1 MDPLEDSI
9 VDHTFTVFDHRT
21 EGEVHINKRDF
32 NLSNDEGDDFDSY
45 AQENAD
51 GSLEGAVYGLFAA
64 NAIEHPDGKTGTV
77 YKKGDLVAVATTDRN
92 GDASF
97 MVFTEAPGH
106 TYDYKTG
113 KIVET
118 ENGWADA
125 APKNLHQN
133 QTDGDAHANS
143 DTEDNEAYIGFDSK
157 NQKVTLTDSEAGDD
171 TVYSKHSSNQEG
183 IEGLEGEYETYPISN
198 NEDNNG
204 NCWIGRPLIAADAE
218 ASITLK
224 SCPGQK
230 AMSFL

>member
-1 MDPLEDSI
+1 MTPTHRKMPMDPWKAPCTGCLQPMQSSI
-9 VDHTFTVFDHRT
+9 LTERPVRFTKREIWWRLLPRIGMGMLPLWFSRRLLAIPMIIKLAKLLKQRT
-21 EGEVHINKRDF
+21 
-32 NLSNDEGDDFDSY
+32 
-45 AQENAD
+45 D
-51 GSLEGAVYGLFAA
+51 GRMRRR
-64 NAIEHPDGKTGTV
+64 KTCT
-77 YKKGDLVAVATTDRN
+77 
-92 GDASF
+92 
-97 MVFTEAPGH
+97 
-106 TYDYKTG
+106 
-113 KIVET
+113 
-118 ENGWADA
+118 
-125 APKNLHQN
+125 QN